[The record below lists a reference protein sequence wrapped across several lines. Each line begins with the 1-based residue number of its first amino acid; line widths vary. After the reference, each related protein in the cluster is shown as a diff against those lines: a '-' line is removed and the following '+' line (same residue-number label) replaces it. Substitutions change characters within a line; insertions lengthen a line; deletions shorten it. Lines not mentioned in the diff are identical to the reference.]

1 MLNLPRRGVCH
12 RYAYAATE
20 FTRQCLAE
28 ALTEKVERGELR
40 ETHAAYIGRQIM
52 RENALKLF
60 PKLNRML
67 WRSDESRRK

>member
-1 MLNLPRRGVCH
+1 
-12 RYAYAATE
+12 
-20 FTRQCLAE
+20 
-28 ALTEKVERGELR
+28 VERGELR

-67 WRSDESRRK
+67 WRSDESRR